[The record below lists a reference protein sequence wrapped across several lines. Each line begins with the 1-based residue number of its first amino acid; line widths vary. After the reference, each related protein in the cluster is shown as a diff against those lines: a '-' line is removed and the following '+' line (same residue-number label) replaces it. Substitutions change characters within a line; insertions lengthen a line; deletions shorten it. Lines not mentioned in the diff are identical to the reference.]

1 MRDIVPAEPF
11 ALALAVYYISRLHLY
26 KLKIGLNIC
35 TICLHK
41 CNLDLQIVS
50 FILCLCASC
59 LGTYIF
65 TTFYEPA
72 KYLLSLFI
80 LILCPEIK
88 TVLMLLFLYYV
99 YFFCIA
105 LPLALVATILAAL
118 TTIVGC
124 FIGDAHFWGYHPGKY
139 WSRILCFLFL
149 IRVEVRGRENIKG
162 RQSYV
167 FVANHQGAFDIF
179 LIYGYLNRN
188 FKWMMKKSLRKIPL
202 VGKACEAAGHIFVDR
217 SGPRKVY
224 ETISK
229 ARATLVDGTSLV
241 VFPEGARTFTGHM
254 GYFKRGAFQLADELQ
269 MTVVPMTID
278 GSFEIMPRFKKLP
291 KPHRLILTIHK
302 PIPPIGEGAANIK
315 HSMEIAYSEVE
326 SALPAKFKGMVRNE
340 DQDIP

>member
-1 MRDIVPAEPF
+1 MQPEKLTKAMLLVF
-11 ALALAVYYISRLHLY
+11 YYI
-26 KLKIGLNIC
+26 
-35 TICLHK
+35 
-41 CNLDLQIVS
+41 
-50 FILCLCASC
+50 
-59 LGTYIF
+59 
-65 TTFYEPA
+65 
-72 KYLLSLFI
+72 
-80 LILCPEIK
+80 
-88 TVLMLLFLYYV
+88 

-105 LPLALVATILAAL
+105 VPLALVVTILAAL
-118 TTIVGC
+118 ITIAGC
-124 FIGDAHFWGYHPGKY
+124 FIGNAHFWGYYPGKY

-149 IRVEVRGRENIKG
+149 IRIKVRGRENLKG
-162 RQSYV
+162 KQSYV

-188 FKWMMKKSLRKIPL
+188 FKWMMKKSLRKMPL
-202 VGKACEAAGHIFVDR
+202 VGKACESAGHIFVDR

-254 GYFKRGAFQLADELQ
+254 GYFKRGAFQLADELH

-302 PIPPIGEGAANIK
+302 PIPPVGEGQENIK
-315 HSMEIAYSEVE
+315 HTMELAYKEVE
-326 SALPAKFKGMVRNE
+326 SALPDKFKGMVRNE